1 MKFCGSCGQQI
12 PDNANACPYCGAFQ
26 DNAVPA
32 AKAKKAF
39 PVKAVLGIVLAL
51 AVLAGGFFAVRAIF
65 GGGWEKPLK
74 EAVAI
79 ANDKKV
85 SEDAIQ
91 DLARCAFGTT
101 GDDELDAAIAKALD
115 LKVEGEKLLSELK
128 DSADRLVDRLDDE
141 YGKDW
146 EISYEITS
154 KEAIDSD
161 DLEDYEDVYHDLAK
175 LGANTAKMAKN
186 YGEDIEDYTDGDL
199 KEKDV
204 KAVADDL
211 RAFCAEMKDCKITK
225 GYELEVT
232 FTIEGKEDD
241 DEIDYT
247 IAVIKLDGKWVVS
260 ACYDD
265 LMDLAEEIKDMD
277 AEDLFYEL
285 F

>member
-26 DNAVPA
+26 DSAVPA

-74 EAVAI
+74 EAIDI
-79 ANDKKV
+79 ANNKKF
-85 SEDAIQ
+85 SEDAVR

-101 GDDELDAAIAKALD
+101 GDDELDSFIAKVFD
-115 LKVEGEKLLSELK
+115 LKVDGRDVEDLVNF
-128 DSADRLVDRLDDE
+128 DRLMDELDDV
-141 YGKDW
+141 YGKNW
-146 EISYEITS
+146 KISYEIES

-161 DLEDYEDVYHDLAK
+161 DLEDYEDVYHDLADLGSDSAK
-175 LGANTAKMAKN
+175 LFKTLAEEIAE
-186 YGEDIEDYTDGDL
+186 YETDGAL
-199 KEKDV
+199 KEKDI
-204 KAVADDL
+204 KDLADDAK
-211 RAFCAEMKDCKITK
+211 AFCGEMKDCRITK

-265 LMDLAEEIKDMD
+265 LMDLAEEIEDMD
-277 AEDLFYEL
+277 AQDLFEEL